1 MRLFPKTLFLVA
13 GCVSSL
19 LVNSASAHFPWLVRT
34 EDGKAAYFFGENPAN
49 RTYKLPGSI
58 AKAEVTLWSQ
68 DAEPQK
74 LRLKPIDEEKFV
86 GLLSEQ
92 ELPADAMCSSQV
104 TFGVYHGSRLDYYTL
119 HQGGRLP
126 TRQAAYEQ
134 ANAPS
139 TASALKLNAQLV
151 DTDTGVD
158 VFVLWDGKPLVDADV
173 QLFCAEGHEEGS
185 ATTDADGRVSFND
198 KQVEEG
204 LNGIV
209 VGHTVKAESGTL
221 DGQTYDSGSHYL
233 TVTFSDPEDFYVQQ
247 SKPQD
252 TSSQPSRFADLPF
265 AVTSFGA
272 ARIGD
277 AIYVYGGHTG
287 EAHSYSTQGQSN
299 QLLQLDLNEPSSPWT
314 AIAEG
319 ERLQGLALVA
329 HGQRLIRVGGF
340 TALNAPGADHDLHS
354 QATVRAFDT
363 TAGQWS
369 DLPSLPAG
377 RSSHDAAILG
387 DTIYVVGGW
396 NMDGDRETQWHTSAW
411 SLDLSKAEP
420 KWTEL
425 PAPGFERRAL
435 AVVAHAGKI
444 YAIGGMDQAGPTRKV
459 SIFDPA
465 TKTWSDGPALVG
477 EKNMEGFG
485 TSGWST
491 DGKLIV
497 TTYSGDIQK
506 LAADDSAWE
515 VIGKTKD
522 ARFFNRLLPLKENS
536 LVSVGGA
543 NMEEGKYLEPEVIN
557 IQ

>member
-1 MRLFPKTLFLVA
+1 MRLFSKTLLLIA
-13 GCVSSL
+13 GCASSML
-19 LVNSASAHFPWLVRT
+19 ANSASAHFPWVVRT
-34 EDGKAAYFFGENPAN
+34 EDGKAAYFFGENPAD

-58 AKAEVTLWSQ
+58 AKAEVMSWSQ
-68 DAEPQK
+68 EGEPQELK
-74 LRLKPIDEEKFV
+74 LKPVVEEKFV

-92 ELPADAMCSSQV
+92 ELPADAMFSSQV
-104 TFGVYHGSRLDYYTL
+104 TFGIYHGSRLDYYTL

-126 TRQAAYEQ
+126 TSRSAYEP
-134 ANAPS
+134 A
-139 TASALKLNAQLV
+139 TATHKEAALKLNAQLV
-151 DTDTGVD
+151 DTDSGVD
-158 VFVLWDGKPLVDADV
+158 VFVLWDGKPLADADV

-185 ATTDADGRVSFND
+185 AKTDANGKVSFDD
-198 KQVEEG
+198 KQVEAG

-209 VGHTVKAESGTL
+209 VGHTVKTQSGTL

-233 TVTFSDPEDFYVQQ
+233 TVTFSDPEDFAL
-247 SKPQD
+247 
-252 TSSQPSRFADLPF
+252 QPSKSQDASSNDLRIADLPF

-287 EAHSYSTQGQSN
+287 EAHSYSTEGQSN
-299 QLLQLDLNEPSSPWT
+299 QLLQLDLNAPSSTWRT
-314 AIAEG
+314 VAED

-340 TALNAPGADHDLHS
+340 TALNAPGAEHDLHS

-363 TAGQWS
+363 TTGQWR

-396 NMDGDRETQWHTSAW
+396 NMDGDRETQWHTTAW

-444 YAIGGMDQAGPTRKV
+444 FAIGGMDHAGPTRKV
-459 SIFDPA
+459 SIFDPV
-465 TKTWSDGPALVG
+465 TKTWSDAPALVG
-477 EKNMEGFG
+477 EKNMDGFG
-485 TSGWST
+485 ASGWSI
-491 DGKLIV
+491 DGRLIV
-497 TTYSGDIQK
+497 TTYSGDIQQ
-506 LAADDSAWE
+506 LAADGRAWE

-522 ARFFNRLLPLKENS
+522 ARFFHRLLPLKENS

-557 IQ
+557 MR